1 MWRRVAPLEKIRI
14 QVCFCDSS
22 VDYEFAN
29 GCRAPPWR
37 QVHGDISYIL
47 VKPSDSDRL
56 SITAGTS
63 GYFENKGKTDENE
76 IDYERN
82 GDVFPSL
89 VALLKEKSQHF
100 AKTISKKVR
109 KNIYTR
115 QKLSSH
121 SELIKKD

>member
-1 MWRRVAPLEKIRI
+1 MYFKINLFLI
-14 QVCFCDSS
+14 SATP
-22 VDYEFAN
+22 DYEFSN

-47 VKPSDSDRL
+47 VKPSDGDRL

-63 GYFENKGKTDENE
+63 GYFGNKGKTDENE
-76 IDYERN
+76 IDYERA

-100 AKTISKKVR
+100 AKTISKKV
-109 KNIYTR
+109 NIKY
-115 QKLSSH
+115 
-121 SELIKKD
+121 